1 MSNPDTANLCGQ
13 FENYLETERILV
25 DALSLRINESR
36 FRENF
41 ERLSRIGAT
50 VEGGVNRPAFG
61 DSHTEARAWFRER
74 ALEAGLGIN
83 IDGAAN
89 HSATLHQPGAKQV
102 LLLGSHLDSVPNGGR
117 FDGALGVVAAL
128 EVLLTV
134 NDAKVQLPVH
144 LEAIDFT
151 DEEFTYIEYLGSRAF
166 TGQLKKDNLR
176 IRSGSEDDFERI
188 AVSEGFS
195 MSSMLSCGRDP
206 KNYIGYLELHI
217 EQGSRLE
224 QQGYQLGLVTSI
236 VAIWSYQIV
245 FRGRADHAGTTPMNS
260 RHDAGLGA
268 AAFSLAFHKMMIDQ
282 FPDCVANIGNMA
294 YLPGVSNVVPDLVD
308 VTLEFRAP
316 DDLRA
321 EKLGETVTFIA
332 REEAQRHGLEVE
344 IKKTGHS
351 NATPM
356 HSNLQ
361 EIISDAAKAMDLRAM
376 RMASGAGHDAQV
388 LAYFTSTGMILV
400 PSVAGISHNPK
411 EFTEWE
417 DCVNG
422 ANALLGSAIRWAH
435 QTQ

>member
-1 MSNPDTANLCGQ
+1 M
-13 FENYLETERILV
+13 
-25 DALSLRINESR
+25 INEPR

-41 ERLSRIGAT
+41 EELSQIGAT
-50 VEGGVNRPAFG
+50 PEGGVNRPTFS

-74 ALEAGLGIN
+74 ALEAELEFK

-89 HSATLHQPGAKQV
+89 HSAFLHQAGAEKTI
-102 LLLGSHLDSVPNGGR
+102 LLGSHLDSVPNGGR

-134 NDAKVQLPVH
+134 RDAEIQLPVH

-151 DEEFTYIEYLGSRAF
+151 DEEFTYVEYLGSRAF
-166 TGQLKKDNLR
+166 TGQLDADNLR
-176 IRSGSEDDFERI
+176 SRSDSEEEFERI
-188 AVSEGFS
+188 ISSEGLS
-195 MSSMLSCGRDP
+195 MSSMLACGRDP
-206 KNYIGYLELHI
+206 RNYTGYLELHI

-224 QQGYQLGLVTSI
+224 DQGYQLGLVTSI

-245 FRGRADHAGTTPMNS
+245 FHGRADHAGTTPMTS
-260 RHDAGLGA
+260 RQDAGLGA
-268 AAFSLAFHKMMIDQ
+268 AAFTLAFRKMMIDQ
-282 FPDCVANIGNMA
+282 FPDCVANVGNMA

-316 DDLRA
+316 DDMRA
-321 EKLGETVTFIA
+321 EKLGETIAFIA
-332 REEAQRHGLEVE
+332 REEAKRHDLEVE
-344 IKKTGHS
+344 IQKTGHS

-361 EIISDAAKAMDLRAM
+361 EIIGVAAKAMDLRAM

-388 LAYFTSTGMILV
+388 LANFTSTGMILV

-411 EFTEWE
+411 EYTRWE
-417 DCVNG
+417 DCING
-422 ANALLGSAIRWAH
+422 ANTLLGSTIRWALH
-435 QTQ
+435 V